1 MGAMT
6 EAAMVI
12 ANGGDPAA
20 ARDEVE
26 APLLALLDGL
36 RK

>member
-1 MGAMT
+1 MA

-12 ANGGDPAA
+12 ANADDPAA

-26 APLLALLDGL
+26 APLLALLTGL